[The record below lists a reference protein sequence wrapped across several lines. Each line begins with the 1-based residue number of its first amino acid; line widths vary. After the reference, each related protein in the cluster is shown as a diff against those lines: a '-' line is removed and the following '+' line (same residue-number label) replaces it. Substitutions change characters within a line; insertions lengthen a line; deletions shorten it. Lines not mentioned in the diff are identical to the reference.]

1 MKLTREKLQQIIK
14 EELESLAENASG
26 YERKIEKIFSR
37 NKMLSDIEKV
47 NRIRNSKE
55 NMDYMQMV
63 VTRPDLNKDM
73 DPEAAYESF
82 MKAFNNVAKKV
93 ESGDYS
99 KKPDVPPVSPE
110 DSEKAMAR
118 AYARDPDRFTRG
130 T

>member
-1 MKLTREKLQQIIK
+1 MKLTKEKLQQIIK

-26 YERKIEKIFSR
+26 YERKIEKIFVR

-47 NRIRNSKE
+47 NRIRNSKD

-73 DPEAAYESF
+73 DPEAAYEDF
-82 MKAFNNVAKKV
+82 MRAFNSVAKKV
-93 ESGDYS
+93 ESGEYS
-99 KKPDVPPVSPE
+99 KKPDVPPVSDE
-110 DSEKAMAR
+110 DSLKSMAKAFE
-118 AYARDPDRFTRG
+118 RDPERFTRG